1 MASTTIEIEEGKFY
15 KTRSGMKVGPAKHEP
30 SGAPETEFSIPWPEG
45 PYYYS
50 AEGKSCIGREE
61 DDIVSEWPMS
71 NLTKHRRMA
80 TMLACDA
87 MQEALGGKG
96 VRYEMKGPGGEVIR
110 PFTRDLDEVI
120 DACEEAD
127 IIYLYA
133 ATAERMLHIQ
143 LRWGM
148 GTGEAVG
155 AWSESLPKLDREP
168 DYGHIDDLFD
178 YVQYLDI

>member
-1 MASTTIEIEEGKFY
+1 MTIKIEEGKFY
-15 KTRSGMKVGPAKHEP
+15 KTRSGMKVGPAKRET
-30 SGAPETEFSIPWPEG
+30 SDAPEDEFNVPWPVG

-50 AEGKSCIGREE
+50 AEGKSCIGCEE
-61 DDIVSEWPMS
+61 DDIVAEWPMS

-80 TMLACDA
+80 TLLACGA
-87 MQEALGGKG
+87 MYGALGKAPL
-96 VRYEMKGPGGEVIR
+96 YEMKGPGGEVIV
-110 PFTRDLDEVI
+110 PFTPDYSAI
-120 DACEEAD
+120 ADACEEAD

-133 ATAERMLHIQ
+133 ATTERMLHIQ
-143 LRWGM
+143 LRWGL

-168 DYGHIDDLFD
+168 GCDHIDDLFE

>member
-15 KTRSGMKVGPAKHEP
+15 KTRSGMKVGPAKHDP
-30 SGAPETEFSIPWPEG
+30 CGAAETEFHIPWPEG

-50 AEGKSCIGREE
+50 AEGKSCINREE
-61 DDIVSEWPMS
+61 DDIVAEWPIS

-80 TMLACDA
+80 TVLACDA
-87 MQEALGGKG
+87 MQEALGKEPL
-96 VRYEMKGPGGEVIR
+96 YQMKAPGGGVIV
-110 PFTRDLDEVI
+110 PFTRDLDAVG

-133 ATAERMLHIQ
+133 ATTESMLHIQ

-168 DYGHIDDLFD
+168 GRGHIEDLFD